1 MTSLPLTHHNVNTD
15 SLMQCMYYVILP
27 MAEVLYLCQ
36 YLLNRTLNTILL
48 LHVFLYET
56 KQVVLVLEFFN
67 SKFLK

>member
-15 SLMQCMYYVILP
+15 SLMQCMYYVILA
-27 MAEVLYLCQ
+27 MAEVYQ